1 MSNLNKNSIQVLI
14 PLLVGFLVSGTASAA
29 GLEEVI
35 VTAQKITQNVQEVPI
50 AVTAF
55 TQSELDA
62 KGINSVAK
70 MSDFAPNVTLD
81 AGTPFSGSDN
91 VLAAYIRGIGQ
102 NDFAFNQDPGVG
114 VYVDGVFLAR
124 SVGSNTNML
133 DVDRVEILKGP
144 QGTLFGRN
152 TIGGAISIITHE
164 PGDKF
169 TAKGEVTG
177 GSFNRLDFQGAM
189 DLPITDKILTTVA
202 FSRKSRDGWQ
212 KRVPFPGNFAG
223 SSGIPDCDN
232 LLPAGTRCSNNPVPY
247 NTQPAA
253 GYKTSKREGGQD
265 TWTVRGK
272 IVFLPT
278 DDLKITATGDY
289 TWIDQSATPTT
300 ELAITPHAPVLPG
313 STNPGD
319 GFIGVY
325 NDCLNGNYAPLYL
338 NGAVVPGASWALVC
352 TTSRLNA
359 SPVPTPV
366 APLPALGGVNND
378 GNPNNDISPYDS
390 RFITGKP
397 GITYATGN
405 SFSKM
410 TNWGAAG
417 TIDYDIND
425 SIHLKS
431 ITAYRRLYWRAGI
444 DADGSPLNILQVS
457 FTMPQHQLS
466 QELQFTGTVFNNSV
480 DYVFGGYY
488 FKEKGHLHDFV
499 TFPGALL
506 MIDGP
511 NDLST
516 ESEAMYGHLNIRM
529 TDELAVVAGGRITI
543 EHKTFEGFQSDGN
556 GFNYKA
562 AGCFPAQA
570 PGYVVG
576 DCQDTLAAL
585 SFLGPPFGV
594 FPSKAEPY
602 RYYVPGEKTLN
613 FKNFSPT
620 MGLQYTPND
629 DMMFYLTMSQGYK
642 TGSWTTRLSVPH
654 PTYDASLHFNPEKAI
669 SEEVGMKS
677 EWLNNSLRLNVA
689 GFHTLY
695 QDIQLNSQQG
705 ISPTLV
711 NAGDAR
717 MWGFEVESQAD
728 MGNGLSMIASVGFV
742 DARYIRINP
751 GVGDNGVLVD
761 TSFKLPKTP
770 KWKFYFGPQYVMNV
784 PFGGE
789 LQVNM
794 DYTHITKVYNDLGNT
809 ELLARPTS
817 DMVNASMTYRLPGN
831 KYSITVGATNLTNER
846 NIINGQWQ
854 GGDSQIY
861 GTYNDPR
868 EWYATLRASY

>member
-1 MSNLNKNSIQVLI
+1 MIGFKNNGTHVLL

-29 GLEEVI
+29 GLEEIV
-35 VTAQKITQNVQEVPI
+35 VTAQKVTQNVQDVPI

-55 TQSELDA
+55 TSSELET

-70 MSDFAPNVTLD
+70 MSNYAPNVTLD
-81 AGTPFSGSDN
+81 ASTPFSGSDN
-91 VLAAYIRGIGQ
+91 VLAAFIRGIGQ

-164 PGDKF
+164 PGNEF

-189 DLPITDKILTTVA
+189 DLPITDNLLTTVA

-212 KRVPFPGNFAG
+212 KRVPWPGNVAG
-223 SSGIPDCDN
+223 SSGIPDCDA
-232 LLPAGTRCSNNPVPY
+232 LAAGTPCSNNPVAY
-247 NTQPAA
+247 DTQPAA
-253 GYKTSKREGGQD
+253 AYKTSKREGGQD
-265 TWTVRGK
+265 SWTGRGK
-272 IVFLPT
+272 IVWTPT
-278 DDLKITATGDY
+278 DALKVTATADY
-289 TWIDQSATPTT
+289 TKIDQSATPTT
-300 ELAITPHAPVLPG
+300 QLAIDTSSPAQLG
-313 STNPGD
+313 NLSNTCITLD
-319 GFIGVY
+319 SATLTAIGLGTLC
-325 NDCLNGNYAPLYL
+325 NQQ
-338 NGAVVPGASWALVC
+338 
-352 TTSRLNA
+352 RLNV

-366 APLPALGGVNND
+366 SPLPNVGGINAD

-390 RFITGKP
+390 RFLTGKP
-397 GITYATGN
+397 GTTYATGN

-410 TNWGAAG
+410 TNWGVAG
-417 TIDYDIND
+417 IIDYDIN
-425 SIHLKS
+425 SAMHVKS
-431 ITAYRRLYWRAGI
+431 ITGYRRMYWRAGM
-444 DADGSPLNILQVS
+444 DLDGSPLNILHTS

-466 QELQFTGTVFNNSV
+466 QELQFTGTTFSDTV
-480 DYVFGGYY
+480 DYVFGAYY

-499 TFPGALL
+499 TFPMAYL

-511 NDLST
+511 NNLST
-516 ESEAMYGHLNIRM
+516 ESEAIYGHLNIRM
-529 TDELAVVAGGRITI
+529 TDEWALVAGGRFTI
-543 EHKTFEGFQSDGN
+543 EHKTFEGFQTDGN
-556 GFNYKA
+556 GLSYKA
-562 AGCFPAQA
+562 SGCFPPSMPNNLGA
-570 PGYVVG
+570 PAFLN
-576 DCQDTLAAL
+576 CQQTL
-585 SFLGPPFGV
+585 G
-594 FPSKAEPY
+594 FPNPTQPY
-602 RYYVPGEKTLN
+602 RYYPAGKKTLN

-629 DMMFYLTMSQGYK
+629 DMMFYATLSQGYK
-642 TGSWTTRLSVPH
+642 TGSWTTRLSNPH
-654 PTYDASLHFNPEKAI
+654 PTYDDTLHFNPEKAI

-677 EWLNNSLRLNVA
+677 EWLSNSLRLNVA

-695 QDIQLNSQQG
+695 KDIQLNSQQG
-705 ISPTLV
+705 ISPTLL

-728 MGNGLSMIASVGFV
+728 MGNGLSLVASVGFI
-742 DARYIRINP
+742 DAHYIRINP
-751 GVGDNGVLVD
+751 GVGDNGIFITTD
-761 TSFKLPKTP
+761 FKLPKTP
-770 KWKFYFGPQYVMNV
+770 KWKFYFGPQYVMSM

-817 DMVNASMTYRLPGN
+817 DMVNASATYRLPGD
-831 KYSITVGATNLTNER
+831 KYSITFGVTNLTDER
-846 NIINGQWQ
+846 NIITGQYQ
-854 GGDSQIY
+854 GGVSNIY

-868 EWYATLRASY
+868 EWYATLRAAY

>member
-1 MSNLNKNSIQVLI
+1 MFNLNKNGTQVLL
-14 PLLVGFLVSGTASAA
+14 PLLIGLLISGTATAA
-29 GLEEVI
+29 GLEEIV
-35 VTAQKITQNVQEVPI
+35 VTAQKVTQNVQTVPI

-55 TQSELDA
+55 TQSELET

-164 PGDKF
+164 PGDEF

-247 NTQPAA
+247 DTQPAA
-253 GYKTSKREGGQD
+253 AYKTSKREGGQD
-265 TWTVRGK
+265 QWTVRGK
-272 IVFLPT
+272 VVFLPT

-300 ELAITPHAPVLPG
+300 QLAIDTSNPAVLG
-313 STNPGD
+313 NLSNTCITLDAATLNA
-319 GFIGVY
+319 IG
-325 NDCLNGNYAPLYL
+325 LG
-338 NGAVVPGASWALVC
+338 LVC
-352 TTSRLNA
+352 NQPRLNV

-366 APLPALGGVNND
+366 PALPNVGGINND

-410 TNWGAAG
+410 TNWGATG
-417 TIDYDIND
+417 IIDYDIND
-425 SIHLKS
+425 AMHVKS
-431 ITAYRRLYWRAGI
+431 ITGYRRMYWRAGI
-444 DADGSPLNILQVS
+444 DADSSPQNILQVA

-466 QELQFTGTVFNNSV
+466 QELQFTGTIKNSV

-499 TFPGALL
+499 TFPMAYL

-516 ESEAMYGHLNIRM
+516 ESEAVYGHLNIRV
-529 TDELAVVAGGRITI
+529 TDEWAVVAGGRFTI
-543 EHKTFEGFQSDGN
+543 EHKTFEGFQTDGN
-556 GFNYKA
+556 GLTYKGS
-562 AGCFPAQA
+562 GCFPPSMPNNLGA
-570 PGYVVG
+570 PAFL
-576 DCQDTLAAL
+576 DCQQV
-585 SFLGPPFGV
+585 LG
-594 FPSKAEPY
+594 FPNPAQPY
-602 RYYVPGEKTLN
+602 RYFPPGKRTLN

-620 MGLQYTPND
+620 IGLQYTPND

-642 TGSWTTRLSVPH
+642 TGSWTTRLSNPH
-654 PTYDASLHFNPEKAI
+654 PTYDDSLHFNPEEAF
-669 SEEVGMKS
+669 SQEVGMKS
-677 EWLNNSLRLNVA
+677 EWLNNSVRLNVA

-695 QDIQLNSQQG
+695 SNIQLNSQQG
-705 ISPTLV
+705 ISPTLL

-728 MGNGLSMIASVGFV
+728 LGNGLSMIASVGFV

-751 GVGDNGVLVD
+751 GVGDNGINID
-761 TSFKLPKTP
+761 TSFKIPKTP

-789 LQVNM
+789 LQFNM

-817 DMVNASMTYRLPGN
+817 DMVNASVTYRLPGD
-831 KYSITVGATNLTNER
+831 KYSLTVGATNLTDER
-846 NIINGQWQ
+846 NIINGQFQ
-854 GGDSQIY
+854 GGVANIY